1 MPIPVV
7 AVTATTKDFE
17 GARRVRLN
25 EAYVSSVRAAGL
37 VPIVLAPLDTT
48 SIDRVLDLVQGVV
61 LTGGEDVD
69 PAEYGA
75 AMHPR
80 ANPPHVQRDKCELA
94 VARRARERGIPTLGI
109 CRGIQVINVALGG
122 TLIQDIPS
130 ERPSDVHHDSEAER
144 NVRVHDVQVEKQSLL
159 AEALGATDIQVNSY
173 HHQAVDRVAQDVRVT
188 ARATD
193 GIIEGI
199 ESADDSWWML
209 AVQWHPEDLVQ
220 DARSWDRGLFR
231 AFADAVQAR
240 GRRQALRQPTAS
252 S

>member
-25 EAYVSSVRAAGL
+25 EAYVTSVRAAGL
-37 VPIVLAPLDTT
+37 VPIVLAPLDIT

-75 AMHPR
+75 LMHPR
-80 ANPPHVQRDKCELA
+80 GNAPHVQRDKCELA

-109 CRGIQVINVALGG
+109 CRGIQVI
-122 TLIQDIPS
+122 PS
-130 ERPSDVHHDSEAER
+130 ERPSDVQHDSEAER
-144 NVRVHDVQVEKQSLL
+144 DVRVHDVRVEKQSLL
-159 AEALGATDIQVNSY
+159 AEALGATEIRVNSY

-188 ARATD
+188 AHASD

-199 ESADDSWWML
+199 ESADNSWWML

-220 DARSWDRGLFR
+220 DGSSWDRGLFR
-231 AFADAVQAR
+231 AFADAVAGYR
-240 GRRQALRQPTAS
+240 PAAVK
-252 S
+252 